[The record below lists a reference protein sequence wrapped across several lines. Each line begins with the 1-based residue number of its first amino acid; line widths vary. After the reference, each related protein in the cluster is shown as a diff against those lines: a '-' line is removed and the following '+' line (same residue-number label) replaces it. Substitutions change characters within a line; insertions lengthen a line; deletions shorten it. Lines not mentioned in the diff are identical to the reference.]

1 MFGRAKQE
9 VQPLTITVKQAL
21 ELSGLGLTKLYEL
34 INSGELETVF
44 VGRRRLIT
52 YRSLSRRLL
61 PGTAPEAPRGRGRP
75 RKSPNLSK

>member
-1 MFGRAKQE
+1 MFASAKQE
-9 VQPLTITVKQAL
+9 AQPLTITVKQAL

-52 YRSLSRRLL
+52 YRSL
-61 PGTAPEAPRGRGRP
+61 
-75 RKSPNLSK
+75 